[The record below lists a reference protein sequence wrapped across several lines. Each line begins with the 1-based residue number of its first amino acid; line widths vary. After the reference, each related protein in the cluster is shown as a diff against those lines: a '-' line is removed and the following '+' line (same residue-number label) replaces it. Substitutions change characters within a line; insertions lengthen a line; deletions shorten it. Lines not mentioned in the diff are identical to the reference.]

1 MRQTL
6 WCYSYLYIHIKFIYP
21 SNWCA
26 FLVPHK
32 EVTHPSHWSQTFFWV
47 KSSVINHRS
56 RLTCGTVPGFA
67 PCVTFLLRSPA
78 CQMMVRPSSR
88 PLGFCRDFVGHVSR
102 LSSWVFPGS
111 MGKPWEALL
120 MEITRPLPRLRLV
133 WMSELKATYCGL
145 RNGCV
150 HMEMA
155 NWNLL
160 PTNMIG
166 LIQRQKRWWIKGP
179 LYSWRAWFTMVW
191 GENWPN
197 MTMLEAGGLDPVA
210 TMAG

>member
-6 WCYSYLYIHIKFIYP
+6 WCYSYLYIHINFIYP

-145 RNGCV
+145 RNGRV
-150 HMEMA
+150 HIWKWQTGTCYQLTWLVWYKDKKDDGSKGPCIVEGRG
-155 NWNLL
+155 LL
-160 PTNMIG
+160 WFGGKIG
-166 LIQRQKRWWIKGP
+166 LTWQCLK
-179 LYSWRAWFTMVW
+179 
-191 GENWPN
+191 
-197 MTMLEAGGLDPVA
+197 LEGWTL
-210 TMAG
+210 